1 MAIIKVPAA
10 ETKYGFHDDYS
21 EGAHPRVIEAMT
33 RTNLIQQNS
42 YGEDDYCN
50 EARQAILS
58 LIGLDPAGAGLGD
71 ERPSI
76 PKIYFTPG
84 GTGANLLAIASH
96 LRPHEAI
103 ISAEPGHIVGKEG
116 GAIEATGH
124 KVISVPAEAGKLTP
138 SAIHEGYETAVAF
151 AFQPRPKMVFLS
163 NATEI
168 GTVYTRQ
175 ELEAVARV
183 CKDMGMMLLMDGARL
198 GAALV
203 SEKATAGGRDDQLS
217 LEDIYRLTDV
227 FWIGG
232 TKNGVLLGEA
242 IVIKDEVFGADF
254 PWHMKQRGQL
264 LAKSRVLGIHFST
277 LLQSQEEGEGDLLF
291 WELARHANAA
301 AKEMSNALVGMG
313 FQLWAETDSNQVF
326 VIFEKDLVEEL
337 EEQFNFFV
345 WEKLENGGL
354 VVRLLTSWATDLEQV
369 RRFCRLVRAWKSK
382 GEA

>member
-1 MAIIKVPAA
+1 MATIKVPAA

-71 ERPSI
+71 EPPSI

-163 NATEI
+163 KATEI

-183 CKDMGMMLLMDGARL
+183 CKDMGMMLL
-198 GAALV
+198 
-203 SEKATAGGRDDQLS
+203 
-217 LEDIYRLTDV
+217 
-227 FWIGG
+227 
-232 TKNGVLLGEA
+232 
-242 IVIKDEVFGADF
+242 
-254 PWHMKQRGQL
+254 
-264 LAKSRVLGIHFST
+264 GIQFST
-277 LLQSQEEGEGDLLF
+277 LFQSQEEGEGDLLF

-313 FQLWAETDSNQVF
+313 FQPWAETDSNQVF

-337 EEQFNFFV
+337 EEQFNLFV

>member
-1 MAIIKVPAA
+1 
-10 ETKYGFHDDYS
+10 
-21 EGAHPRVIEAMT
+21 MT
-33 RTNLIQQNS
+33 RTHLIQQNS

-71 ERPSI
+71 EPPSI

-124 KVISVPAEAGKLTP
+124 KVISVPPEAGKLTP
-138 SAIHEGYETAVAF
+138 SAIHEGYETAVVAF

-163 NATEI
+163 NATET

-175 ELEAVARV
+175 ELRLWRAS
-183 CKDMGMMLLMDGARL
+183 L

-203 SEKATAGGRDDQLS
+203 SEKATASGRDDQLT

-232 TKNGVLLGEA
+232 TKNGALLGEG

-254 PWHMKQRGQL
+254 PWHMQQRGQL
-264 LAKSRVLGIHFST
+264 LVKSRVLGIQFST

-291 WELARHANAA
+291 WELARHANSA

-313 FQLWAETDSNQVF
+313 FQLWAETDSNSVF
-326 VIFEKDLVEEL
+326 VIFEKHLVEEL
-337 EEQFNFFV
+337 EEQFKFFC
-345 WEKLENGGL
+345 L

-382 GEA
+382 CEA